1 MKALV
6 VSILVNGMHA
16 GFLEYND
23 NTWDVCRDLID
34 AKLFAED
41 NVYSVEYDAKQYVKY
56 QGVWI
61 YLRDQNSDLDIGV
74 AVRYD
79 FLSNKVLHKN
89 FLRYSLWA
97 AS

>member
-6 VSILVNGMHA
+6 VSILVKGMHA

-56 QGVWI
+56 QGSEYTYEIKTVT
-61 YLRDQNSDLDIGV
+61 LTLG
-74 AVRYD
+74 
-79 FLSNKVLHKN
+79 
-89 FLRYSLWA
+89 
-97 AS
+97 

>member
-41 NVYSVEYDAKQYVKY
+41 DVYSVEYDAKQYVKY
-56 QGVWI
+56 QGSEYTYEIKTVT
-61 YLRDQNSDLDIGV
+61 LTLG
-74 AVRYD
+74 
-79 FLSNKVLHKN
+79 
-89 FLRYSLWA
+89 
-97 AS
+97 